1 MRTADAAVTEVRGG
15 RRSAGRDQ
23 LAVEAPLEIRVRAAG
38 GEQNVSITMRTPGE
52 DDELALGFLFTEG
65 LLRERGQIAAVSMAS
80 DEVAVV
86 ELAPG
91 VALPES
97 RPTRA
102 FTMTSACG
110 VCGRGSLDGLRATPA
125 GPLGPGPRLTDELVH
140 GLTAALRTAQAT
152 FATTG
157 GLHAAG
163 LFDAGG
169 TLLLAREDVGRH
181 NAVDKVVGA
190 CLRVGALP
198 ARDTI
203 LMVSGRAS
211 FELVQKAL
219 MAQIPVLAAVGAP
232 SSLAVSL
239 AVEAG
244 MTLLGFVR
252 DQRFNVYSAPERFGM
267 IVSGTP

>member
-1 MRTADAAVTEVRGG
+1 MRTADAAVTEVRDG
-15 RRSAGRDQ
+15 RRSPGRDQ
-23 LAVEAPLEIRVRAAG
+23 VAVEAPLEIRVRAG
-38 GEQNVSITMRTPGE
+38 DSEQNISITMRTPGE

-65 LLRERGQIAAVSMAS
+65 LLRASAEVAGVSLAG

-86 ELAPG
+86 ELAAG
-91 VALPES
+91 VSLPES

-102 FTMTSACG
+102 FAMTSACG
-110 VCGRGSLDGLRATPA
+110 VCGRGSLEGLRATPA
-125 GPLGPGPRLTDELVH
+125 GALETGPRLTDDLVH
-140 GLTAALRTAQAT
+140 GLPAALRTAQAT

-169 TLLLAREDVGRH
+169 ALLVAREDVGRH

-190 CLRVGALP
+190 RLVAGALP
-198 ARDTI
+198 AHETI
-203 LMVSGRAS
+203 LVVSGRAS

-219 MAQIPVLAAVGAP
+219 MAQTPVLAAVGAP

-239 AVEAG
+239 AAEAG

-252 DQRFNVYSAPERFGM
+252 DQRFNVYSGAERFAA
-267 IVSGTP
+267 

>member
-1 MRTADAAVTEVRGG
+1 VTTTRTADAPVTEVRGG
-15 RRSAGRDQ
+15 QRSPGRDL
-23 LAVEAPLEIRVRAAG
+23 LAVEAPLEIRVRTGAE
-38 GEQNVSITMRTPGE
+38 EQSLSITMRTPGE
-52 DDELALGFLFTEG
+52 DPELAVGFLFTEG
-65 LLRERGQIAAVSMAS
+65 LLRGRSEVAAVSVPGPE
-80 DEVAVV
+80 EVVV
-86 ELAPG
+86 ELAAG
-91 VALPES
+91 VSLPET
-97 RPTRA
+97 RPTRS

-110 VCGRGSLDGLRATPA
+110 LCGRGSLDGLRATPA
-125 GPLGPGPRLTDELVH
+125 GPPGPGPRLGDELVH
-140 GLTAALRTAQAT
+140 GLPAALRQAQAT

-169 TLLLAREDVGRH
+169 ALLLAREDVGRH

-190 CLRVGALP
+190 RLLAGALP
-198 ARDTI
+198 AHDTI
-203 LMVSGRAS
+203 LVVSGRAS

-239 AVEAG
+239 AAEAG

-252 DQRFNVYSAPERFGM
+252 DRRFNVYSGPERLG
-267 IVSGTP
+267 